1 MSCTYMNKTLTD
13 DCSQSKCENSLY
25 NRIRVEVVT
34 FLCNLILDNLRM
46 NCPGTHLVGKS
57 SKRVVTFLS

>member
-1 MSCTYMNKTLTD
+1 MSGQCT
-13 DCSQSKCENSLY
+13 CENSLY
-25 NRIRVEVVT
+25 NRIRVEVVA
-34 FLCNLILDNLRM
+34 FFCNLILDNLRM